1 LNFLKDIAFY
11 QLCFVVKSKR
21 SKADEPALAITPQQ
35 ERRLFRFGLFEVDLE
50 QGTLSRHGSP
60 VRLQEQPFR
69 ILTLLL
75 ETAGEVVS
83 REELRKKI
91 WPEGTFVEFD
101 GSLNTALMKLRAA
114 LNDNAEN
121 PVFIETVP
129 RKGYRFIAPVEVTNL
144 DTPPLITAIRVESE
158 EDREALELPLDADRP
173 ATAAQIKVREAIK
186 QKSGPGWR
194 QVLAMLAGLAA
205 VLSFLL
211 WPRSEPKVLAV
222 RQLTHVGQVDP
233 WGKLVT
239 DGSRIYFVV
248 RDVTGWNLMQTS
260 VQGGNVQRT
269 PTPFDNTRIFDL
281 SPDHSQFLIG
291 ELTHEGEETPLWL
304 WPVQGGA
311 PRRVGDVMAKE
322 AVWSPSGNFI
332 AFVRD
337 ETIQIA
343 DPDGNHIS
351 EVARF
356 KLAPH
361 SLAWSPDGKRL
372 RFTQPDLVE
381 GTDSLWEIGTDGRD
395 IRRVLPGEEGG
406 PHEGSGTWL
415 RGGKYFAFSTGRDLR
430 ASLAV
435 DTQANLWLLD
445 ERYNWFSRSE
455 KQPMQLTKGPIAFD
469 HPAAAPN
476 GSRVFA
482 IGSHNEYQLL
492 RIDPKTLK
500 KTAMLSESGATDMD
514 FSLDGQWVVYAARE
528 DGTLWK
534 SRIDGTNRVQ
544 LTAGATGA
552 FAPHW
557 SPNQKDILFTGFLL
571 DKQPR
576 LYVVSAQGGSPKPV
590 LPTANRWAS
599 VSGDWRT
606 DGRQIVVDV
615 EDTAVG
621 GESNIRILD
630 LESGHLSSIPGSEG
644 LIEPR
649 WSADGRYIAALSPK
663 KKQIWL
669 YDCKT
674 LKWSELAEANFPS
687 TLRWSPGGD
696 ALYYQDTDEVE
707 ESVFRVPMATREPEQ
722 VTRFGDLLSSGAM
735 RCIFTGLSPD
745 GSVYV
750 TVDHGDV
757 DVYAIDLSLP

>member
-1 LNFLKDIAFY
+1 VDTTA
-11 QLCFVVKSKR
+11 
-21 SKADEPALAITPQQ
+21 QQ
-35 ERRLFRFGLFEVDLE
+35 DRRLYRFGLFEADLE
-50 QGTLSRHGSP
+50 QGTLSRQGTP
-60 VRLQEQPFR
+60 IKLQEQPFR
-69 ILTLLL
+69 ILALLL
-75 ETAGEVVS
+75 EAPGEVLS
-83 REELRKKI
+83 RDDLRRRI

-129 RKGYRFIAPVEVTNL
+129 RRGYRFIAPVEIVEVETA
-144 DTPPLITAIRVESE
+144 PLMTAIRIESE
-158 EDREALELPLDADRP
+158 DEREALELPLDADGSVGETQP
-173 ATAAQIKVREAIK
+173 KEREAISFK
-186 QKSGPGWR
+186 TRPAWW
-194 QVLAMLAGLAA
+194 QVFAMAVGLAA
-205 VLSFLL
+205 VMLITL
-211 WPRSEPKVLAV
+211 WPRPEPRVMAV
-222 RQLTHVGQVDP
+222 SQLTHTGQVDP

-260 VQGGNVQRT
+260 VEGGNIQRT

-281 SPDHSQFLIG
+281 SPDHAQFLIG
-291 ELTHEGEETPLWL
+291 QLTHQGEETALWF

-322 AVWSPSGNFI
+322 AVWSPKGDMI

-337 ETIQIA
+337 ATILITDTQGSEA
-343 DPDGNHIS
+343 R

-361 SLAWSPDGKRL
+361 SLLWSPDGERL
-372 RFTQPDLVE
+372 RFTQSNLVE
-381 GTDSLWEIGTDGRD
+381 GTDSMWEIGTDGKSL
-395 IRRVLPGEEGG
+395 RRVLPGEEGG

-415 RGGKYFAFSTGRDLR
+415 AGGNYFAFSTGQDLR
-430 ASLAV
+430 ANLAV
-435 DTQANLWLLD
+435 DTQANLWLL
-445 ERYNWFSRSE
+445 EEKGGWFGSRSGD
-455 KQPMQLTKGPIAFD
+455 PIQLTKGPIAFD
-469 HPAAAPN
+469 HPTAS
-476 GSRVFA
+476 GSRLFA

-492 RIDPKTLK
+492 RIDPKTLT
-500 KTAMLSESGATDMD
+500 KTAMLAESGATDMD

-528 DGTLWK
+528 NGTLWK
-534 SRIDGTNRVQ
+534 SRIDGSNRMQ
-544 LTAGATGA
+544 LMAGATGA

-557 SPNQKDILFTGFLL
+557 SPDQKQILFTGFLL

-576 LYVVSAQGGSPKPV
+576 LYVVSAQGGLPKTV
-590 LPTANRWAS
+590 LPMDNRWAS

-606 DGRQIVVDV
+606 DGRQIVLDV
-615 EDTAVG
+615 QDTATG
-621 GESNIRILD
+621 GESTIRILD
-630 LESGHLSSIPGSEG
+630 LESGRLSTIAGSEE

-649 WSADGRYIAALSPK
+649 WSADGRYIAALNPK
-663 KKQIWL
+663 KKQIFL
-669 YDCKT
+669 YDCKL
-674 LKWSELAEANFPS
+674 LKWTVLADANFPS

-696 ALYYQDTDEVE
+696 ALYFQDTDEVE
-707 ESVFRVPMATREPEQ
+707 ESVFRVPMATREPER
-722 VTRFGDLLSSGAM
+722 VTRFGDLLSSGAA

-757 DVYAIDLSLP
+757 DVYAIDLKLR

>member
-1 LNFLKDIAFY
+1 M
-11 QLCFVVKSKR
+11 
-21 SKADEPALAITPQQ
+21 
-35 ERRLFRFGLFEVDLE
+35 FEADLE
-50 QGTLSRHGSP
+50 QGTLSRQGTP
-60 VRLQEQPFR
+60 VKLQEQPFR
-69 ILTLLL
+69 ILALLL
-75 ETAGEVVS
+75 EAPGEVLS
-83 REELRKKI
+83 RDDLRKSI

-129 RKGYRFIAPVEVTNL
+129 RRGYRFIAPVEIVEL
-144 DTPPLITAIRVESE
+144 EPSPLMTAIRIESE
-158 EDREALELPLDADRP
+158 DDREAVELTLDGDGS
-173 ATAAQIKVREAIK
+173 AAEIQPKAIQWST
-186 QKSGPGWR
+186 QKKGLAWW
-194 QVLAMLAGLAA
+194 QVFVMAAGLAA
-205 VLSFLL
+205 VMLFFL
-211 WPRSEPKVLAV
+211 WPRPEPKVLSV
-222 RQLTHVGQVDP
+222 SQLTHTGQVDP

-260 VQGGNVQRT
+260 VEGGNIQRT

-281 SPDHSQFLIG
+281 SPDHAQFLIG
-291 ELTHEGEETPLWL
+291 QLTHQGEETALWF

-322 AVWSPSGNFI
+322 AVWSPKGDMI

-337 ETIQIA
+337 ETILVTDTQGSEA
-343 DPDGNHIS
+343 R

-361 SLAWSPDGKRL
+361 ALLWSPDGKRL
-372 RFTQPDLVE
+372 RFTQSNLVE
-381 GTDSLWEIGTDGRD
+381 GTDSMWEIGIDGKSL
-395 IRRVLPGEEGG
+395 RRVLPGEEGG

-415 RGGKYFAFSTGRDLR
+415 AGGNYFAFSTGQDLR
-430 ASLAV
+430 ANLAV
-435 DTQANLWLLD
+435 DTQANLWLM
-445 ERYNWFSRSE
+445 EEKRGWFGSRSGD
-455 KQPMQLTKGPIAFD
+455 PIQLTKGPIAFD
-469 HPAAAPN
+469 HPTATAG

-492 RIDPKTLK
+492 RIDPKTLT
-500 KTAMLSESGATDMD
+500 KTAMLAESGATDMD

-528 DGTLWK
+528 NGTLWK
-534 SRIDGTNRVQ
+534 SRIDGSNRMQ
-544 LTAGATGA
+544 LMAGATGA

-557 SPNQKDILFTGFLL
+557 SPDQKQILFTGFLL

-576 LYVVSAQGGSPKPV
+576 LYVVSAQGGSPKNV
-590 LPTANRWAS
+590 LPMDNRWAS

-606 DGRQIVVDV
+606 DGRQIVLDV
-615 EDTAVG
+615 QDTATG
-621 GESNIRILD
+621 GESTIRILD
-630 LESGHLSSIPGSEG
+630 LESGRVSTIAGSEG

-649 WSADGRYIAALSPK
+649 WSADGRYIAALNPK
-663 KKQIWL
+663 KKQIFL
-669 YDCKT
+669 YDCKL
-674 LKWSELAEANFPS
+674 LKWTVLAEANFPS

-696 ALYYQDTDEVE
+696 ALYFQDTDEVE
-707 ESVFRVPMATREPEQ
+707 ESVFRVPMATREAER
-722 VTRFGDLLSSGAM
+722 VTRFGDLLSSGAA

-757 DVYAIDLSLP
+757 DVYAIDLKLR

>member
-1 LNFLKDIAFY
+1 
-11 QLCFVVKSKR
+11 V
-21 SKADEPALAITPQQ
+21 PTTPQ
-35 ERRLFRFGLFEVDLE
+35 EDRRVYRFGLYEVDLE
-50 QGTLSRHGSP
+50 QATLSRQGAP
-60 VRLQEQPFR
+60 VKLQEQPFR
-69 ILTLLL
+69 ILRLLL
-75 ETAGEVVS
+75 EAAGEVVS
-83 REELRKKI
+83 REELRKRI

-129 RKGYRFIAPVEVTNL
+129 RRGYRFIAPVEVSNL
-144 DTPPLITAIRVESE
+144 ELPPLMTAIRVESE
-158 EDREALELPLDADRP
+158 EGRESLELPLDGDGPPEPWAQRRVL
-173 ATAAQIKVREAIK
+173 ARTAS
-186 QKSGPGWR
+186 SGPSWW
-194 QVLAMLAGLAA
+194 QVALMLGGLTA
-205 VLSFLL
+205 VLLLIL
-211 WPRSEPKVLAV
+211 WPRTVPKVLAV

-260 VQGGNVQRT
+260 VEGGNVQRT

-281 SPDHSQFLIG
+281 SPDHSEFLIG
-291 ELTHEGEETPLWL
+291 ELTHQGEETPLWL

-322 AVWSPSGNFI
+322 AVWSPTGNLI
-332 AFVRD
+332 AFLRD
-337 ETIQIA
+337 ESIQIS
-343 DPDGNHIS
+343 DSEGNHIS

-356 KLAPH
+356 KQAPH
-361 SLAWSPDGKRL
+361 SLAWSPDGKRF
-372 RFTQPDLVE
+372 RFTQSDPLE
-381 GTDSLWEIGTDGRD
+381 GTASMWEIGTDGKGL
-395 IRRVLPGEEGG
+395 RRVLPGDEGG

-415 RGGKYFAFSTGRDLR
+415 GGGKYFAFSTGQDLR
-430 ASLAV
+430 ANLAV

-445 ERYNWFSRSE
+445 ERGGWLGRSE
-455 KQPMQLTKGPIAFD
+455 KDPIQLTKGPIALD
-469 HPAAAPN
+469 HPTAIAN
-476 GSRVFA
+476 GKKVFA
-482 IGSHNEYQLL
+482 IGSHSEYQLL
-492 RIDPKTLK
+492 RIDPKTLTR
-500 KTAMLSESGATDMD
+500 TAMLSESGATDMD

-528 DGTLWK
+528 NGTLWK

-544 LTAGATGA
+544 LMAGATGA

-557 SPNQKDILFTGFLL
+557 SPDQKEILFTGFLL

-576 LYVVSAQGGSPKPV
+576 LYVVSAQGGSPKAV

-615 EDTAVG
+615 EDAAIG

-630 LESGHLSSIPGSEG
+630 LESNKLTSIAGSEG

-649 WSADGRYIAALSPK
+649 WSADGRYIAALNPK

-669 YDCKT
+669 YDCKA
-674 LKWSELAEANFPS
+674 LKWSVLAEANFPS
-687 TLRWSPGGD
+687 ALRWSPGGD

-707 ESVFRVPMATREPEQ
+707 ESVFRVPMARRESEP
-722 VTRFGDLLSSGAM
+722 VTRFGDLLSSGAT

-757 DVYAIDLSLP
+757 DVYSIDLNLP

>member
-1 LNFLKDIAFY
+1 M
-11 QLCFVVKSKR
+11 
-21 SKADEPALAITPQQ
+21 
-35 ERRLFRFGLFEVDLE
+35 E
-50 QGTLSRHGSP
+50 QGTLSRQGTP
-60 VRLQEQPFR
+60 VKLQEQPFR
-69 ILTLLL
+69 ILALLL
-75 ETAGEVVS
+75 EAPGEVLS
-83 REELRKKI
+83 REDLRKRI

-129 RKGYRFIAPVEVTNL
+129 RRGYRFIAPVEIVEMEPSAL
-144 DTPPLITAIRVESE
+144 MTAIRIESE
-158 EDREALELPLDADRP
+158 GEREALELPLDGDKPAAELEPRANESRAVKKRP
-173 ATAAQIKVREAIK
+173 AWWQISLVA
-186 QKSGPGWR
+186 
-194 QVLAMLAGLAA
+194 AGLLAA
-205 VLSFLL
+205 ILFFA
-211 WPRSEPKVLAV
+211 WPRPEPKVLSV
-222 RQLTHVGQVDP
+222 SQLTHTGQVDP

-260 VQGGNVQRT
+260 VEGGNIQRT

-281 SPDHSQFLIG
+281 SPDHTQFLIG
-291 ELTHEGEETPLWL
+291 QFMHEGEETPLWF

-322 AVWSPSGNFI
+322 AAWSPKGDMI
-332 AFVRD
+332 AFVRG
-337 ETIQIA
+337 ETILTTDTQ
-343 DPDGNHIS
+343 GNEAR

-361 SLAWSPDGKRL
+361 SLVWSPDGKRL
-372 RFTQPDLVE
+372 RFTQSNLVE
-381 GTDSLWEIGTDGRD
+381 GTDSMWEIGTDGKSL
-395 IRRVLPGEEGG
+395 RRVLPGEEGG

-415 RGGKYFAFSTGRDLR
+415 AGGDFFAYSTGQDLR
-430 ASLAV
+430 ANLAV
-435 DTQANLWLLD
+435 DTQANLWLM
-445 ERYNWFSRSE
+445 EEKRGWFGSRNG
-455 KQPMQLTKGPIAFD
+455 QPIQLTKGPIAFD
-469 HPAAAPN
+469 HPTATAG

-492 RIDPKTLK
+492 RIDPKTLT
-500 KTAMLSESGATDMD
+500 KTAMLAESGATDMD

-528 DGTLWK
+528 NGTLWK
-534 SRIDGTNRVQ
+534 SRIDGSNRLQ
-544 LTAGATGA
+544 LMAGATGA

-557 SPNQKDILFTGFLL
+557 SPDQKQILFTGFLL

-576 LYVVSAQGGSPKPV
+576 LYVVSAHGGSPKTV
-590 LPTANRWAS
+590 LPMDNRWAS

-606 DGRQIVVDV
+606 DGRQIVLDV
-615 EDTAVG
+615 QDTATG
-621 GESNIRILD
+621 GESTIRILD
-630 LESGHLSSIPGSEG
+630 LESGRLSTIAGSEG

-649 WSADGRYIAALSPK
+649 WSADGRYIAALNPK
-663 KKQIWL
+663 KKQIFL
-669 YDCKT
+669 YDCKL
-674 LKWSELAEANFPS
+674 LKWTVLAEANFPS

-696 ALYYQDTDEVE
+696 ALYFQDTDEVE
-707 ESVFRVPMATREPEQ
+707 ESVFRVPMATREAER
-722 VTRFGDLLSSGAM
+722 VTRFGDLLSSGAA

-757 DVYAIDLSLP
+757 DVYAIDLKLR

>member
-1 LNFLKDIAFY
+1 MDTTA
-11 QLCFVVKSKR
+11 
-21 SKADEPALAITPQQ
+21 QQ
-35 ERRLFRFGLFEVDLE
+35 DRRLYRFGLFETDLE
-50 QGTLSRHGSP
+50 QGTLSRQGTP
-60 VRLQEQPFR
+60 VKLQEQPFR
-69 ILTLLL
+69 ILALLL
-75 ETAGEVVS
+75 EAPGEVLS
-83 REELRKKI
+83 RDDLRKRI

-129 RKGYRFIAPVEVTNL
+129 RRGYRFIAPVEIVEVEAS
-144 DTPPLITAIRVESE
+144 PLMTAIRIESE
-158 EDREALELPLDADRP
+158 GDREALDLSLDEDGPAGQIPSKVRDGISFRTRP
-173 ATAAQIKVREAIK
+173 A
-186 QKSGPGWR
+186 WW
-194 QVLAMLAGLAA
+194 QVFVMTAGLAA
-205 VLSFLL
+205 AMLFFL
-211 WPRSEPKVLAV
+211 WPRPEPKVVAV
-222 RQLTHVGQVDP
+222 SQLTHIGQVDP

-260 VQGGNVQRT
+260 VEGGNIQRT

-281 SPDHSQFLIG
+281 SPDHAQFLIG
-291 ELTHEGEETPLWL
+291 QLTHQGEETALWF

-322 AVWSPSGNFI
+322 AVWSPEGGMI
-332 AFVRD
+332 AFVRG
-337 ETIQIA
+337 ETILITDTQGSEA
-343 DPDGNHIS
+343 R

-361 SLAWSPDGKRL
+361 SLLWSPDGKRL
-372 RFTQPDLVE
+372 RFTQSNLVE
-381 GTDSLWEIGTDGRD
+381 GTDSMWEIGTDGKSL
-395 IRRVLPGEEGG
+395 RRVLPGEEGG

-415 RGGKYFAFSTGRDLR
+415 AGGNYFAFSTGQDLR
-430 ASLAV
+430 ANLAV
-435 DTQANLWLLD
+435 DTQANLWLL
-445 ERYNWFSRSE
+445 EEKRGWFGSHSGD
-455 KQPMQLTKGPIAFD
+455 PIQLTKGPIAFD
-469 HPAAAPN
+469 HPTATAG

-492 RIDPKTLK
+492 RIDPKTLT
-500 KTAMLSESGATDMD
+500 KTAMLAESGATDMD

-528 DGTLWK
+528 NGTLWK
-534 SRIDGTNRVQ
+534 SRIDGSNRMQ
-544 LTAGATGA
+544 LMAGATGA

-557 SPNQKDILFTGFLL
+557 SPDQKQILFTGFLL

-576 LYVVSAQGGSPKPV
+576 LYVVSAQGGSPKTV
-590 LPTANRWAS
+590 LPMDNRWAS

-606 DGRQIVVDV
+606 DGRQIVLDV
-615 EDTAVG
+615 QDTATG
-621 GESNIRILD
+621 GESTIRILD
-630 LESGHLSSIPGSEG
+630 LESGRLSTIARSEG

-649 WSADGRYIAALSPK
+649 WSADGRYIAALNPK
-663 KKQIWL
+663 KKQIFL
-669 YDCKT
+669 YDCKL
-674 LKWSELAEANFPS
+674 LKWTVLAEANFPS

-696 ALYYQDTDEVE
+696 ALYFQDSDEVE
-707 ESVFRVPMATREPEQ
+707 ESVYRVPMATREPER
-722 VTRFGDLLSSGAM
+722 VTRFGDLLSSGAA

-757 DVYAIDLSLP
+757 DVYAIELKLR

>member
-1 LNFLKDIAFY
+1 
-11 QLCFVVKSKR
+11 VPS
-21 SKADEPALAITPQQ
+21 TPSQ
-35 ERRLFRFGLFEVDLE
+35 ERRLHRFGLFEADLE
-50 QGTLSRHGSP
+50 EAILTRQGIP
-60 VRLQEQPFR
+60 VKLQEQPFR
-69 ILTLLL
+69 ILALLL
-75 ETAGEVVS
+75 EAPGEVLS
-83 REELRKKI
+83 REDLRKRI

-129 RKGYRFIAPVEVTNL
+129 RRGYRFIAPVEIIKPDASLVM
-144 DTPPLITAIRVESE
+144 TAIHIESGE
-158 EDREALELPLDADRP
+158 GREALELPLEAGPELPR
-173 ATAAQIKVREAIK
+173 ATAQKPAKFKIPLALNWWQISFSA
-186 QKSGPGWR
+186 
-194 QVLAMLAGLAA
+194 LGLAA
-205 VLSFLL
+205 VLVFGL
-211 WPRSEPKVLAV
+211 WPRPEPKVLAV
-222 RQLTHVGQVDP
+222 RQLTHTGQVDP

-260 VQGGNVQRT
+260 VEGGNIQRT

-291 ELTHEGEETPLWL
+291 QLTHEGEETALWT

-311 PRRVGDVMAKE
+311 PRRIGDVMAKE
-322 AVWSPSGNFI
+322 AVWSPQGESI
-332 AFVRD
+332 AFLHD
-337 ETIQIA
+337 ETIL
-343 DPDGNHIS
+343 IS
-351 EVARF
+351 DSEGGHVREVARF
-356 KLAPH
+356 QSAPH
-361 SLAWSPDGKRL
+361 SLLWSPDGKRL
-372 RFTQPDLVE
+372 RFTQSNLVE
-381 GTDSLWEIGTDGRD
+381 GTDSMWEIGTDGKSL
-395 IRRVLPGEEGG
+395 RRVLPGEQGG

-415 RGGKYFAFSTGRDLR
+415 EGGNYFAFSTGQDLR
-430 ASLAV
+430 ANLAV
-435 DTQANLWLLD
+435 DTQANLWLLE
-445 ERYNWFSRSE
+445 ERHGLLGTRRGD
-455 KQPMQLTKGPIAFD
+455 PIQLTKGPIAFD
-469 HPAAAPN
+469 HPTSVTN
-476 GSRVFA
+476 GTRVYA
-482 IGSHNEYQLL
+482 IGSHSEYQLL
-492 RIDPKTLK
+492 RIDPKTLT

-534 SRIDGTNRVQ
+534 SRIDGSNRVQ
-544 LTAGATGA
+544 LMAGATGA

-557 SPNQKDILFTGFLL
+557 SPDQKQILFTGFLL

-576 LYVVSAQGGSPKPV
+576 LYVVSAQGGSSKPV
-590 LPTANRWAS
+590 LPMDNRWAS

-615 EDTAVG
+615 QDTATG

-630 LESGHLSSIPGSEG
+630 LETNQLSAIPGSEG

-649 WSADGRYIAALSPK
+649 WSADGRYIAALNPK
-663 KKQIWL
+663 KKQIFL
-669 YDCKT
+669 YDCKR
-674 LKWSELAEANFPS
+674 LKWSMLAEANFPS

-707 ESVFRVPMATREPEQ
+707 ESVFRVPMATRDPER
-722 VTRFGDLLSSGAM
+722 VTRFGDLLSSGAT

-757 DVYAIDLSLP
+757 DVYAIDLKLP